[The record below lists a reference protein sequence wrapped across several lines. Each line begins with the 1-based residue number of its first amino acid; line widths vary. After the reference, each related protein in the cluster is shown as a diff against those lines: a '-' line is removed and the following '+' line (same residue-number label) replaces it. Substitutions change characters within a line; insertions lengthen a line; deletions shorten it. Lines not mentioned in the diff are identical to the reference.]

1 MAVAMQQLEVA
12 VPIRSSTGT
21 RNPVINFQLI
31 SLFEVEMAPGTFPLL
46 SLQKVSHLWRR
57 LGMRALP
64 VCPIK
69 PVAVEW
75 TFPGLHLH
83 MALDRRHAME
93 AQ

>member
-1 MAVAMQQLEVA
+1 MAMAVQQLEIA
-12 VPIRSSTGT
+12 IPIRSSMNT
-21 RNPVINFQLI
+21 RNPVINFPLI
-31 SLFEVEMAPGTFPLL
+31 FLFEVEMAPGTFPLL
-46 SLQKVSHLWRR
+46 PLEEIRHLWRR

-64 VCPIK
+64 FCPIE
-69 PVAVEW
+69 PMAVEG